1 MLKSIM
7 RWIYQYDV
15 AALFISLVILFNLF
29 VSQRIKTRVS
39 KAFKI
44 LAIDLFLATVF
55 DIITIYTIS
64 YYEQCPIW
72 LNYVLN
78 IIALLIYN
86 SLPVFYIISI
96 MYGSMSEDQDFT
108 IAQKLFLA
116 IPVCAAGFL
125 IATTPVTKAIIY
137 FTADGQYKIG
147 STFDILTGIGF
158 VYLIMV
164 IVWGIM
170 KRKVLRTEQTITI
183 IVYTV
188 TTIAA
193 LIICNIWTRLLVT
206 LFFASLSVL
215 ITYLSLDNP
224 SEYTDPIMDVYNK
237 KAFMFTTN
245 DYFNSRKSFT
255 VLGIQIEGIS
265 YLNETLGYNNFNKI
279 LVKIARKI
287 CGICGKNNVYRL
299 SGSKIAVIIHSDDKN
314 KDDKFLELQLL
325 FSQSIKIAEIEV
337 SPKVKMATFEC
348 PEAADNFV
356 KLNDLIFDTLNSSEV
371 ESGKIVDGNKKMLEK
386 SRREYELIRIL
397 KQALTQNEFEV
408 FYQPIYSVKK
418 KKFTTAEALI
428 RLNNEELG
436 FVSPEEFIPV
446 AERNGLILLI
456 GEFVFRSVCKFII
469 NNKLWEKGIEYIH
482 VNLSAIQ
489 CMQEKL
495 HEQLLE
501 IMNFYKLDY
510 KYIELEV
517 TETAAIASSDT
528 LLKNMRSLME
538 NNMNFALDDYG
549 MGYSNTSTIL
559 QYPFHTIKLDKSI
572 VWAAMKNEKAQ
583 KLLHHTIAMFRDM
596 GIELV
601 AEGVETSEMAV
612 MLMKMKCDYL
622 QGFLYSKPVT
632 GRAFLDLLEHKY

>member
-78 IIALLIYN
+78 IIALLTYN

-164 IVWGIM
+164 IVWGVM

-337 SPKVKMATFEC
+337 SPKVKMATFQC

-356 KLNDLIFDTLNSSEV
+356 KLNDLIFDTLNSSEI

>member
-7 RWIYQYDV
+7 RWFYQYDI

-44 LAIDLFLATVF
+44 LAIDLFLATIF
-55 DIITIYTIS
+55 DLITIYTLS
-64 YYEQCPIW
+64 YYQLCPIW
-72 LNYVLN
+72 LNYLLN
-78 IIALLIYN
+78 ILALLTYN
-86 SLPVFYIISI
+86 SLPAFYIISI
-96 MYGSMSEDQDFT
+96 MYGSMSEEQDFT
-108 IAQKLFLA
+108 IAQKLFIA

-125 IATTPVTKAIIY
+125 IVTTPITKAIIY

-164 IVWGIM
+164 IVLGIM

-193 LIICNIWTRLLVT
+193 LIICNIWTKLLVSI
-206 LFFASLSVL
+206 FFASLSVL

-224 SEYTDPIMDVYNK
+224 SEYTDPIMDIYNK
-237 KAFMFTTN
+237 KAFMYTVSE
-245 DYFNSRKSFT
+245 YFNIHKKFT
-255 VLGIQIEGIS
+255 VLAIKIEGIT
-265 YLNETLGYNNFNKI
+265 YLNETFGYNTFNKI
-279 LVKIARKI
+279 LVGIARKI

-299 SGSKIAVIIHSDDKN
+299 SGSKIAIVIPEEDKN
-314 KDDKFLELQLL
+314 KDDKYLELQLL
-325 FSQSIKIAEIEV
+325 FSQSIKFSKIEV

-348 PEAADNFV
+348 PNAADNFV
-356 KLNDLIFDTLNSSEV
+356 KLNDLIFDTLNSNQTET
-371 ESGKIVDGNKKMLEK
+371 GKIVDGNKKMLEK
-386 SRREYELIRIL
+386 NRREYQLVQIL
-397 KQALTQNEFEV
+397 KQALTSNQFEV

-418 KKFTTAEALI
+418 KTFTTAEALI
-428 RLNNEELG
+428 RLNNDELG
-436 FVSPEEFIPV
+436 FVSPDEFIPI
-446 AERNGLILLI
+446 AERNNLILMI
-456 GEFVFRSVCKFII
+456 GEFVFRSVCKFIL

-495 HEQLLE
+495 HEQLIS
-501 IMNFYKLDY
+501 IMDFYGLDY

-517 TETAAIASSDT
+517 TETAAIASSET
-528 LLKNMRSLME
+528 LLKNMKSLIS

-549 MGYSNTSTIL
+549 MGYSNTSSIL

-572 VWAAMKNEKAQ
+572 VWAAMK
-583 KLLHHTIAMFRDM
+583 
-596 GIELV
+596 
-601 AEGVETSEMAV
+601 
-612 MLMKMKCDYL
+612 MKMQRSFFITQL
-622 QGFLYSKPVT
+622 QCSAIWELN
-632 GRAFLDLLEHKY
+632 LLQKELKLRKWQLCLQK

>member
-29 VSQRIKTRVS
+29 ISQRIKTRVS

-44 LAIDLFLATVF
+44 LAIDLFFATVF
-55 DIITIYTIS
+55 DLITIYTIS
-64 YYEQCPIW
+64 YYELCPVW

-78 IIALLIYN
+78 IIALLTYN

-96 MYGSMSEDQDFT
+96 MYGALSEEQDFT
-108 IAQKLFLA
+108 ITQKLFLA
-116 IPVCAAGFL
+116 IPICASSFL
-125 IATTPVTKAIIY
+125 IITTPFTKAVIY
-137 FTADGQYKIG
+137 FTTDGQYKIG
-147 STFDILTGIGF
+147 SAFDILTVIGF

-164 IVWGIM
+164 VIYGIM
-170 KRKVLRTEQTITI
+170 KRKTLRTEQTITI

-188 TTIAA
+188 TTISA
-193 LIICNIWTRLLVT
+193 LIICNIWTKLLIT

-215 ITYLSLDNP
+215 VTYLSLDNP
-224 SEYTDPIMDVYNK
+224 SEYTDPIMDIYNK
-237 KAFMFTTN
+237 KAFMFTTAN
-245 DYFNSRKSFT
+245 FFNSHKQFT

-299 SGSKIAVIIHSDDKN
+299 SGSKIAIVIHSDDKN

-325 FSQSIKIAEIEV
+325 FSQSIKISEIEV

-356 KLNDLIFDTLNSSEV
+356 KLNDLIFDTLNSSEI

-386 SRREYELIRIL
+386 SRREYELVQIL
-397 KQALTQNEFEV
+397 KQALTQNQFEV

-418 KKFTTAEALI
+418 KKFTTAEALV
-428 RLNNEELG
+428 RLTNEELG
-436 FVSPEEFIPV
+436 FVSPDEFIPI

-469 NNKLWEKGIEYIH
+469 KNKLWEKGIEYIH

-495 HEQLLE
+495 HEQLIS
-501 IMNFYKLDY
+501 IMDFYGLDY
-510 KYIELEV
+510 KLIELEV

-528 LLKNMRSLME
+528 LLKNMKSLME

-549 MGYSNTSTIL
+549 MGYSNTSSIL

-572 VWAAMKNEKAQ
+572 VWAAVKNERAQ

-622 QGFLYSKPVT
+622 QGFLYSKPVNE
-632 GRAFLDLLEHKY
+632 RAFLELLEHKY

>member
-1 MLKSIM
+1 M

-15 AALFISLVILFNLF
+15 AAFFISLVILFNLF

-44 LAIDLFLATVF
+44 LAIDLFLATIF

-64 YYEQCPIW
+64 FPESCPIW
-72 LNYVLN
+72 LNYLLN
-78 IIALLIYN
+78 ILALLTYN
-86 SLPVFYIISI
+86 SLPAFYIISI
-96 MYGSMSEDQDFT
+96 MYGSMSEDQDFS
-108 IAQKLFLA
+108 IGQKLFLS
-116 IPVCAAGFL
+116 IPVCAASFL
-125 IATTPVTKAIIY
+125 IITTPITKAIIY
-137 FTADGQYKIG
+137 FTSDGQYKIG
-147 STFDILTGIGF
+147 STFNILTGIGF

-164 IVWGIM
+164 IVHGIM
-170 KRKVLRTEQTITI
+170 KRKTLRTEQTITI

-188 TTIAA
+188 STIGA
-193 LIICNIWTRLLVT
+193 LIITNIYTKLLVS
-206 LFFASLSVL
+206 LFSASLTIL

-224 SEYTDPIMDVYNK
+224 SEYKDPIMDIYNK
-237 KAFMFTTN
+237 KAFMFTTAS
-245 DYFNSRKSFT
+245 YFDSHKTFS
-255 VLGIQIEGIS
+255 VLGIQIEGITF
-265 YLNETLGYNNFNKI
+265 LNETLGYNNFNKI
-279 LVKIARKI
+279 LVLIARKV
-287 CGICGKNNVYRL
+287 CGICGKNNVFRL
-299 SGSKIAVIIHSDDKN
+299 SGSKLAVIIHKEDKN

-325 FSQSIKIAEIEV
+325 FSQSLKVSGIEV

-348 PEAADNFV
+348 PDAADNFV
-356 KLNDLIFDTLNSSEV
+356 KLNDMIFDTLNSNQAET
-371 ESGKIVDGNKKMLEK
+371 GKIIDGNKQMLERSK
-386 SRREYELIRIL
+386 REYQLVQIL
-397 KQALTQNEFEV
+397 KESLSSNQFDV

-418 KKFTTAEALI
+418 KRFTTAEALI
-428 RLNNEELG
+428 RLNNDELG
-436 FVSPEEFIPV
+436 FVSPDEFIPI

-456 GEFVFRSVCKFII
+456 GEYVFRSVCKFIL

-495 HEQLLE
+495 HEQLLS
-501 IMNFYKLDY
+501 IMDFYGLDY

-528 LLKNMRSLME
+528 LLKNMKVLME
-538 NNMNFALDDYG
+538 KNMNFALDDYG
-549 MGYSNTSTIL
+549 MGYSNTSSIL

-572 VWAAMKNEKAQ
+572 VWSAVKNENAR
-583 KLLHHTIAMFRDM
+583 KLLQHTIAMFRDM

-622 QGFLYSKPVT
+622 QGFLYSKPVKP
-632 GRAFLDLLEHKY
+632 REFLELISEK

>member
-1 MLKSIM
+1 M

-78 IIALLIYN
+78 IIALLTYN

-164 IVWGIM
+164 IVWGVM

-337 SPKVKMATFEC
+337 SPKVKMATFQC

-356 KLNDLIFDTLNSSEV
+356 KLNDLIFDTLNSSEI

-612 MLMKMKCDYL
+612 ILMKMKCDYL

>member
-64 YYEQCPIW
+64 YYEQCPVW

-78 IIALLIYN
+78 IIALLTYN

-164 IVWGIM
+164 IVWGVM

-193 LIICNIWTRLLVT
+193 LIICNIWTKLLVT

-255 VLGIQIEGIS
+255 VLGIHIEGIS

-356 KLNDLIFDTLNSSEV
+356 KLNDLIFDTLNSSEI

>member
-78 IIALLIYN
+78 IIALLTYN

-193 LIICNIWTRLLVT
+193 LIICNIWTKLLVT

-255 VLGIQIEGIS
+255 VLGIHIEGIS

-337 SPKVKMATFEC
+337 SPKVKMATFQC

-356 KLNDLIFDTLNSSEV
+356 KLNDLIFDTLNSSEI

>member
-1 MLKSIM
+1 M

-29 VSQRIKTRVS
+29 ISQRIKTRVS
-39 KAFKI
+39 KSFKI
-44 LAIDLFLATVF
+44 LAIVLFFATVF

-64 YYEQCPIW
+64 YYERFPVW
-72 LNYVLN
+72 LNYLLN
-78 IIALLIYN
+78 ILALITYN
-86 SLPVFYIISI
+86 SLPVCYIISI
-96 MYGSMSEDQDFT
+96 MYGSISEEQDFS
-108 IAQKLFLA
+108 ISQKLFLA
-116 IPVCAAGFL
+116 IPICAAYFL
-125 IATTPVTKAIIY
+125 IITTPITKAIIY
-137 FTADGQYKIG
+137 FTPDGQYQIG
-147 STFDILTGIGF
+147 AAFDILTGIGF
-158 VYLIMV
+158 VYLCMV
-164 IVWGIM
+164 IVYGIT
-170 KRKVLRTEQTITI
+170 KRKVLRTEQTVTI

-188 TTIAA
+188 TTITA
-193 LIICNIWTRLLVT
+193 LIICNIWTKLLVT

-215 ITYLSLDNP
+215 VTYLSLDNP
-224 SEYTDPIMDVYNK
+224 SEYTDPIMDIYNK
-237 KAFMFTTN
+237 KALMFSTA
-245 DYFNSRKSFT
+245 DLFNSHKDFT
-255 VLGIQIEGIS
+255 VLGIHIEGIT

-299 SGSKIAVIIHSDDKN
+299 SGSKMAIVFHSDDKN

-325 FSQSIKIAEIEV
+325 FSQSIKISEIEV
-337 SPKVKMATFEC
+337 TPKVKMATFKC
-348 PEAADNFV
+348 PEAANNFV
-356 KLNDLIFDTLNSSEV
+356 KLNDMIFDTLNSSEI
-371 ESGKIVDGNKKMLEK
+371 ESGKIIDGNKKMLEK
-386 SRREYELIRIL
+386 SRREYELVRIL
-397 KQALTQNEFEV
+397 KQSLTQNQFEV
-408 FYQPIYSVKK
+408 YYQPIYSVKK

-428 RLNNEELG
+428 RLTNEELG
-436 FVSPEEFIPV
+436 FVSPDEFIPI

-469 NNKLWEKGIEYIH
+469 KNQLWKKGVEYIH

-495 HEQLLE
+495 HEQLLS
-501 IMNFYKLDY
+501 IMDFYGLDY
-510 KYIELEV
+510 KLIELEV

-528 LLKNMRSLME
+528 LLKNMQTLME
-538 NNMNFALDDYG
+538 KNMNFALDDYG

-572 VWAAMKNEKAQ
+572 VWSAMKNEKAR
-583 KLLHHTIAMFRDM
+583 KLLYHTIAMFRDM

-632 GRAFLDLLEHKY
+632 EKAFLDLLEHKY